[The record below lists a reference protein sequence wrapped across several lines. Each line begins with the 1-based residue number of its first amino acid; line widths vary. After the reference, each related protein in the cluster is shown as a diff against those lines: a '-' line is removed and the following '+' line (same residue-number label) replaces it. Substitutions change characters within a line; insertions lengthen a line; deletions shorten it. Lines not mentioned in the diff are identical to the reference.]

1 MHQATVEKFSH
12 THTTATDFTANE
24 SRTLKV
30 VILTTVT
37 MIIEIAAG
45 SMTGSMALL
54 ADGWHMGTHAF
65 ALGFSYTAYLLARKL
80 DGSDIFSFGTGKFG
94 VLAGYTSALFLGAA
108 ALWMIYESVYRMIH
122 PREIAFSEAIGV
134 TVIGLVVNLS
144 SVLILHGR
152 GGNHGHDHGHDHGHS
167 AGHDH
172 DHNFRAAY
180 LHVLADTLTSILAL
194 AALFSG
200 KLFDWTFLDPV
211 MGVVGG
217 LLISRW
223 AWSLIRNTG
232 GILLDKSAG
241 EDICSRIRESVE
253 SDNDSRIIDLHAWR
267 IGSSELAAIVSVAT
281 AGNRTAQ
288 EYQARINPF
297 MDVNHLSVEVHACRP
312 AEESAAADFETP
324 QQ

>member
-1 MHQATVEKFSH
+1 MHQAPVEKFSH
-12 THTTATDFTANE
+12 AHTTAADFTTNE

-37 MIIEIAAG
+37 MIVEITAG
-45 SMTGSMALL
+45 YMTGSMALL
-54 ADGWHMGTHAF
+54 ADGWHMGTHAL

-80 DGSDIFSFGTGKFG
+80 DGSDLFSFGTGKMG

-122 PREIAFSEAIGV
+122 PKEIAFSEAIGV
-134 TVIGLVVNLS
+134 TVIGLAVNLS
-144 SVLILHGR
+144 SVLILHGS
-152 GGNHGHDHGHDHGHS
+152 GGEHSHDHSHS

-180 LHVLADTLTSILAL
+180 LHVLADTLTSVLAL

-200 KLFDWTFLDPV
+200 KFFGWAFLDPV

-217 LLISRW
+217 LLICRW

-241 EDICSRIRESVE
+241 EDICSRIRQTVE

-267 IGSSELAAIVSVAT
+267 TGSAELAAIVSVAT
-281 AGNRTAQ
+281 ADNRTAE
-288 EYQARINPF
+288 EYQDRINQSIN
-297 MDVNHLSVEVHACRP
+297 VNHLSVEVHPCRP
-312 AEESAAADFETP
+312 PEKSSNRGCRNHDS
-324 QQ
+324 

>member
-12 THTTATDFTANE
+12 THTTASDLSANE

-30 VILTTVT
+30 VILTAAT

-45 SMTGSMALL
+45 HMTGSMALL
-54 ADGWHMGTHAF
+54 ADGWHMGTHAL
-65 ALGFSYTAYLLARKL
+65 ALGFSYIAYLLSRKL
-80 DGSDIFSFGTGKFG
+80 DGSDLFSFGTGKIG

-134 TVIGLVVNLS
+134 TIIGLAVNFA

-152 GGNHGHDHGHDHGHS
+152 GGHSHDHSHADGHD
-167 AGHDH
+167 HDH

-194 AALFSG
+194 FALFSG
-200 KLFDWTFLDPV
+200 KLFGWTFLDPV

-232 GILLDKSAG
+232 KILLDGSAG
-241 EDICSRIRESVE
+241 EDICSKIRKTVE

-267 IGSSELAAIVSVAT
+267 IGSAEVAAIVSVAT
-281 AGNRTAQ
+281 ADNRTAE
-288 EYQARINPF
+288 EYRNRIHQSVN
-297 MDVNHLSVEVHACRP
+297 VNHLSVEVHPCGAP
-312 AEESAAADFETP
+312 E
-324 QQ
+324 

>member
-45 SMTGSMALL
+45 YMTGSMALL

-80 DGSDIFSFGTGKFG
+80 DGSNIFSFGTGKFG

-122 PREIAFSEAIGV
+122 PREIAFSEAIWV

-152 GGNHGHDHGHDHGHS
+152 GGNHDHDHGHS
-167 AGHDH
+167 ASHDH

-200 KLFDWTFLDPV
+200 MLFGWAFLDPV
-211 MGVVGG
+211 MGIVGG
-217 LLISRW
+217 LLICRW

-232 GILLDKSAG
+232 GILLDKNAG

-288 EYQARINPF
+288 EYQARINQL

-312 AEESAAADFETP
+312 PEESAAGLETP
-324 QQ
+324 QP

>member
-12 THTTATDFTANE
+12 SHTSASDLSANE

-30 VILTTVT
+30 VLLTAAT

-45 SMTGSMALL
+45 YMTGSMALL

-65 ALGFSYTAYLLARKL
+65 ALGMSYTAYLLSRKL
-80 DGSDIFSFGTGKFG
+80 DGSDMFSFGTGKIG

-108 ALWMIYESVYRMIH
+108 ALWMIYESVYRMIY
-122 PREIAFSEAIGV
+122 PKEIAFSEAIGV
-134 TVIGLVVNLS
+134 TVIGLVVNFS
-144 SVLILHGR
+144 SVIILHGR
-152 GGNHGHDHGHDHGHS
+152 GGSSHNHPHADGHD
-167 AGHDH
+167 HDH

-194 AALFSG
+194 IALFSG
-200 KLFDWTFLDPV
+200 KLFGWAFLDPV

-223 AWSLIRNTG
+223 AWSLLRNTG
-232 GILLDKSAG
+232 KILLDGNAG
-241 EDICSRIRESVE
+241 EDIRSEIRKSVE

-267 IGSSELAAIVSVAT
+267 IGSAEVAAIVSVAT
-281 AGNRTAQ
+281 AADRTAE
-288 EYQARINPF
+288 EYQDRINQSTN
-297 MDVNHLSVEVHACRP
+297 VNHLSVEVHPCRP
-312 AEESAAADFETP
+312 PEKSSKRG
-324 QQ
+324 